1 MLIDWFTVGA
11 QVLNFLILVWL
22 MKRFLYKPILDAI
35 DAREQRIAAE
45 LTKAEATQTEAQK
58 ERDDFEQKNE
68 TFDEER
74 AALLKE
80 ASDAAD
86 TERGRLLDEARA
98 AADALSAKRQ
108 DTLRKDAQ
116 SLNHALTRRAQ
127 DEVFAIARHALTDLA
142 SASLEKQMCNV
153 FTGRI
158 RSMDE
163 ASKTRLS
170 EALSEEAE
178 AARIRSAFEI
188 EPEQRALIQDT
199 INKTFDR
206 EVPLQFETKPDLIS
220 GIELSTNGQK
230 VAWSLA
236 DYLKSLEK
244 GIGELLKE
252 KPKVKATPK
261 AEGEPEF
268 IADTENK

>member
-1 MLIDWFTVGA
+1 
-11 QVLNFLILVWL
+11 
-22 MKRFLYKPILDAI
+22 
-35 DAREQRIAAE
+35 
-45 LTKAEATQTEAQK
+45 
-58 ERDDFEQKNE
+58 
-68 TFDEER
+68 
-74 AALLKE
+74 
-80 ASDAAD
+80 
-86 TERGRLLDEARA
+86 
-98 AADALSAKRQ
+98 
-108 DTLRKDAQ
+108 
-116 SLNHALTRRAQ
+116 
-127 DEVFAIARHALTDLA
+127 VFAIARHALTDLA

-188 EPEQRALIQDT
+188 EPEQRTLIQDT